1 MFGSVSTQ
9 SFLMKIFSL
18 KVFLEES
25 PIKRFSRKH
34 YKLFFNNSTDF
45 SKFQKGFLNFVK
57 HLIFLQNCFLG
68 KKCFLKTPPNRL

>member
-25 PIKRFSRKH
+25 PIKCFSKKH
-34 YKLFFNNSTDF
+34 YKLFLNNTNDF
-45 SKFQKGFLNFVK
+45 SKF
-57 HLIFLQNCFLG
+57 
-68 KKCFLKTPPNRL
+68 